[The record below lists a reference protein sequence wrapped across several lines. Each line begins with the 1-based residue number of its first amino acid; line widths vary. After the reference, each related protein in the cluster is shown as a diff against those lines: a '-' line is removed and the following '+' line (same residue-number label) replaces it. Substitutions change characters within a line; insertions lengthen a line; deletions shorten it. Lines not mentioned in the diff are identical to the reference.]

1 MGRVDDSFIQYL
13 TDQLSDWATITARRM
28 FGGWGIYRGALMFA
42 IVQDDQLYLKCG
54 DALRSKADGAELTL
68 FTYEKPA
75 KTKEKGPPKPPKAKE
90 PISAEEADEDD
101 TVEDDNADED
111 NDDNDRKVTL
121 NFALI
126 DADTIEDSEA
136 LCLWADC
143 AWQDALSAQ
152 RTKSA
157 TQTHGA
163 QPSSSKRQG
172 LGRRGTPSS

>member
-28 FGGWGIYRGALMFA
+28 FGGWGLYRGALMFA
-42 IVQDDQLYLKCG
+42 IVQNDQLYLKCG
-54 DALRSKADGAELTL
+54 DAVRAKADGAELSL

-90 PISAEEADEDD
+90 PDEQDEDGAEDDD
-101 TVEDDNADED
+101 TEDDN
-111 NDDNDRKVTL
+111 NNDRKVTL

>member
-54 DALRSKADGAELTL
+54 DALRAKADGAELTL

-75 KTKEKGPPKPPKAKE
+75 KTKEKGPPKPPKVKE
-90 PISAEEADEDD
+90 PAEQEDEQDEDE
-101 TVEDDNADED
+101 TTDED
-111 NDDNDRKVTL
+111 DRKVTL

-126 DADTIEDSEA
+126 EADTIEDSEA

>member
-28 FGGWGIYRGALMFA
+28 FGGWGLYRGALMFA
-42 IVQDDQLYLKCG
+42 IVQNDQLYLKCG
-54 DALRSKADGAELTL
+54 DAVRAKADGAELSL

-90 PISAEEADEDD
+90 PDEPDEDGAEDDD
-101 TVEDDNADED
+101 TEDDN
-111 NDDNDRKVTL
+111 NNDRKVTL

-126 DADTIEDSEA
+126 DADTIEDSDA

>member
-28 FGGWGIYRGALMFA
+28 FGGWGLYRGALMFA
-42 IVQDDQLYLKCG
+42 IVQNDQLYLKCG
-54 DALRSKADGAELTL
+54 DAVRAKADGAELSL

-90 PISAEEADEDD
+90 PDEPDEDGAEDDD
-101 TVEDDNADED
+101 TEDDN
-111 NDDNDRKVTL
+111 NNDRKVTL